1 MGTNGGNAVMGL
13 AHSPRIVTDGLV
25 LCLDAASKRSY
36 PGAGT
41 TWTDRVGEYD
51 GTLTNGPTFS
61 NDSGGSIVFDGTD
74 DYINIGSMITNISN
88 AFTVEVYLRR
98 TGDGTNWPRIFLNG
112 QVNTSITITQ
122 YNNTTGVLFRI
133 KPTSGGYIE
142 YNLPTGTMV
151 NNQWLSLSFSY
162 EGSIM
167 RAFIDGVEYGAGYSV
182 SKTIAT
188 PTSENPYIGG
198 DGNSTGDPSVS
209 SFEGNISNLKA
220 YNRALTADEILQNYL
235 STKERYS

>member
-1 MGTNGGNAVMGL
+1 MGVLYN
-13 AHSPRIVTDGLV
+13 SRIVTDGLV
-25 LCLDAASKRSY
+25 LCLDAGDKMSY

-41 TWTDRVGEYD
+41 TWTDLSKNRNN
-51 GTLTNGPTFS
+51 GTLVNGPTFNS
-61 NDSGGSIVFDGTD
+61 ANGGSIVFDGTD
-74 DYINIGSMITNISN
+74 DYINIGSMIANINN
-88 AFTVEVYLRR
+88 AFTVEAYLRR
-98 TGDGTNWPRIFLNG
+98 TGNGTNWPRIFLNG

-133 KPTSGGYIE
+133 KPTSGSWIE

-167 RAFIDGVEYGAGYSV
+167 RAFINGVEYGSGYSI
-182 SKTIAT
+182 SKTITT

-198 DGNSTGDPSVS
+198 DGNSAGDPSGS
-209 SFEGNISNLKA
+209 SFDGHISNVRV
-220 YNRALTADEILQNYL
+220 YNRALSAQEIQQNYKA
-235 STKERYS
+235 TKGRFGL

>member
-1 MGTNGGNAVMGL
+1 MGTNYN
-13 AHSPRIVTDGLV
+13 PPIVTDGLV
-25 LCLDAASKRSY
+25 FCVDAANQRSY
-36 PGAGT
+36 PKSGT
-41 TWTDRVGEYD
+41 TWSDLVGANN
-51 GTLTNGPTFS
+51 GTLINGPTF
-61 NDSGGSIVFDGTD
+61 NAGNGGSIVFDGTD

-88 AFTVEVYLRR
+88 AFTVEVSLRR

-112 QVNTSITITQ
+112 RVNTSITITQ

-182 SKTIAT
+182 SKTIST

-209 SFEGNISNLKA
+209 SFEGNISNLRA
-220 YNRALTADEILQNYL
+220 YNRALSADEVRQNYEA
-235 STKERYS
+235 TVGRYS

>member
-1 MGTNGGNAVMGL
+1 MGVTYNN
-13 AHSPRIVTDGLV
+13 RIVTDGLV

-36 PGAGT
+36 PGTGT
-41 TWTDRVGEYD
+41 TWSDLAGANN

-61 NDSGGSIVFDGTD
+61 SDNGGSLVFDGTD

-88 AFTVEVYLRR
+88 TFTVEVYLRR

-182 SKTIAT
+182 SKTIST

-209 SFEGNISNLKA
+209 SFEGNISNLRA
-220 YNRALTADEILQNYL
+220 YNRALTADEIRRNYL
-235 STKERYS
+235 STKERYA